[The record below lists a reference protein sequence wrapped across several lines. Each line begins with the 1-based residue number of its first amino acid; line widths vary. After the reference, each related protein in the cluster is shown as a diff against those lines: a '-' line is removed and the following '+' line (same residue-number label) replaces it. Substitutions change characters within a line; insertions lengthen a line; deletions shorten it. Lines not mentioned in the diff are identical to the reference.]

1 MNRNLTVVRWPS
13 VKTENNHSKR
23 TRTIREKSA
32 TPWPNSPQCRPSAYL
47 SIITT
52 GHPASQWVLG
62 ERQQMRILSDRAAPL
77 PSELYWLSGGAKC
90 TSDWC
95 NALTIND
102 QHYLCNLSWM
112 WITKYILFKVHS
124 TLVLVYAPLREGSL
138 KLAAPRHLVNWRT
151 NDFTHCASA
160 VSTIPP
166 PQPNP

>member
-13 VKTENNHSKR
+13 VKMENNHSER
-23 TRTIREKSA
+23 MRTIREKSA
-32 TPWPNSPQCRPSAYL
+32 TPWPNSPQCRPSADL

-52 GHPASQWVLG
+52 GHPASQWVLR
-62 ERQQMRILSDRAAPL
+62 ERKQTKILSDRAAPL
-77 PSELYWLSGGAKC
+77 PLERYWLIRGAKC
-90 TSDWC
+90 TADWC
-95 NALTIND
+95 FALTLND
-102 QHYLCNLSWM
+102 QHYVCNLSW
-112 WITKYILFKVHS
+112 IVLKNILFKVHM
-124 TLVLVYAPLREGSL
+124 TLVWVYVPLRDGSL